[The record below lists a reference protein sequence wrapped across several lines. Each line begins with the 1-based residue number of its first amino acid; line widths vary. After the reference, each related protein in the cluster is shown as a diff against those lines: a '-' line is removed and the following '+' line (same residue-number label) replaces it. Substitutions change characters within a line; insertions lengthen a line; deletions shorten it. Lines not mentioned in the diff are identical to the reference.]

1 MPQIDLNA
9 SLKAGYSLAEIAEG
23 LARESKVDIKASR
36 AAGYN
41 DWEIIQG
48 LNKPEPGL
56 GELFTRG
63 VKRSV
68 GELGVTA
75 GDVLPALVAG
85 AVLPDEKARPF
96 VERQLKEAAETREEL
111 EKKYPTKYK
120 SYKDVED
127 IGSGAGYVAERVGEL
142 VPDIG
147 PSLVTGL
154 VGRYAGKRMAREA
167 ADKTANEL
175 AQKTELELLEGG
187 TENIA
192 EQTAYKS
199 IADKVGREA
208 AEKLS
213 RDYANRGLNAGVFL
227 GSYAQNAPEIF
238 ENIYQETN
246 DIGSAGALLFGGLSS
261 YLDSYLPSKIL
272 TDFGAFGKSKIMSEM
287 LKDSG
292 AAPAVWKSVLKEGTK
307 AAAGEGVTEAAQE
320 AISVA
325 AEKFY
330 GSNKDFFGPEA
341 VERYLESFFAGAAG
355 GGVLGG
361 VSGVSRGLQ
370 EKSIARGETGVDPA
384 SAAEI
389 ERVSEAEAQDR
400 LAGLTELTP
409 AQEQEKQQLL
419 LLGYTPEQADAAVKG
434 DKDDTGLKQGATG
447 TSPILLGGSEQDA
460 TAGGTT
466 APADGGVDVSDAD
479 IKGPRIG
486 ESGVAATLSQIQSDL
501 KEAFDEANNTRAE
514 LSQLKTNNVNLLD
527 KEYKD
532 YADPRSILN
541 LIREGKIEVDPA
553 PFEQEAA
560 LAEKLA
566 TDDERVNLLTD
577 RLTKLGERAG
587 EPGAA
592 TLVPGEPV
600 PVTTE
605 TGEVVPTAPA
615 ERLVIQEDGTY
626 GPAPAEMT
634 GPQYAY
640 TIDKETKKIVKVDKD
655 GKIEPLKSTKETSQA
670 LSAADKLYAPL
681 AKKYNTVE
689 TGKDKIP
696 GSFKSLPPDLRQ
708 AFLRPIAVGFSPE
721 TAFKQFMEYR
731 NAFIPLKKGEKES
744 QKFFDS
750 LTKQQKEKQKAFL
763 DEFGDIYNLAPKPFT
778 EVKPTSDRIKREAG
792 ELRLTEELS
801 RQRAMREAEVEKSLE
816 QQPTGK
822 GAEVNQSVMDALKKG
837 DINGALEALFQ
848 SAEEI
853 EGAPN
858 EIVSQAVSL
867 KPKDKKTSQ
876 VSTQFSSMSLVR
888 ALAKSLKDLNL
899 QTKIEFNQILDADRY
914 AEYDPATDTLRVS
927 KFYKLKQTTLLHELS
942 HAGTVRV
949 LYLYNTG
956 KVDQLT
962 KEQIRGVQQLY
973 TMMDY
978 AKKRIVLPQYQKAFE
993 NIYEFVAYAVTDPR
1007 FQYEL
1012 AKYKSPIVKDRS
1024 LWNMVADAIAR
1035 MFGLNEDQG
1044 TLATD
1049 IADAFGDILSAPDP
1063 DARIDLAALPST
1075 GATAPKT
1082 APQKS
1087 IKDIQKG
1094 RLERMEN
1101 QKPGSAMYARNL
1113 KKTLTRSGMTE
1124 FVRKMQNERA
1134 WAKRLQDFLTSTG
1147 QLVSEGEGQNNLYTL
1162 LSLSA
1167 GEAKAIH
1174 QKRLYGDLAQ
1184 AEDILQAI
1192 SKAEGGTVEEVLS
1205 KLHDYAIVLH
1215 DPERRRIKYLRE
1227 APLIDDNAETKRQK
1241 ILEEVL
1247 NIDRTDPDAAKRQA
1261 QKLRA
1266 DLEALVAANLDTRT
1280 EFSKEGHSKYN
1291 TLGEYD
1297 FDQIQQLRDQ
1307 FRRDPNKGLIFSY
1320 FDKLKKIQDTTVDLN
1335 REANYFSNPVNN
1347 LVDFYGFKNYFSFKG
1362 KPDSQATDYQVDPMS
1377 PQVSGELQDQ
1387 QYAFEGR
1394 ISESDNPVLN
1404 TINEAARAAMRL
1416 GRKDVTQAIKNL
1428 SKEDKK
1434 YNPNGLGKIPGAK
1447 VKERITFEDRFK
1459 NNYDS
1464 GLKRG
1469 ENTIFHY
1476 NPDGSIDIIEIGDP
1490 EIRNSIKRPF
1500 RDQHPI
1506 LDLANRVTSTIGQM
1520 HTRYNP
1526 AFAPVDF
1533 TRNLLTYAGIVSAEY
1548 GIKAGGDVLKQMST
1562 IIADGGMNKTR
1573 KFSLAFANGD
1583 ARTMEKM
1590 IREDKT
1596 GFYKDLANYFDK
1608 GGRVSYIQGLSYKD
1622 NLLDAVKGVKQNG
1635 IMQSKEQFDK
1645 FFDAWL
1651 DMFELTT
1658 RVAAYRTIKAQNLAK
1673 GMSPESADVEAIA
1686 YAKNLANF
1694 EQVGEWGKTLGTLFM
1709 FFRPAATGAVRA
1721 IESIAPAFDFSTDAE
1736 IIERAKQMTKFGGA
1750 TDEQALAYLADFKAR
1765 RDNARTTALALLG
1778 MGATVY
1784 VMAAMLSGDDE
1795 EERNKTVTD
1804 DMARWVRFARF
1815 NTGVKVAGQDLVL
1828 QMPWGFGNGALASA
1842 GAQIMAVAFGGQGML
1857 DALNNIM
1864 DATFESFLPLPA
1876 SKINKFEHPT
1886 EWAIDSITPSVLR
1899 PLMEFSMNMD
1909 GLGRQIYNN
1918 RQSRYNDAYTGG
1930 DNVPQIFKDAA
1941 AFIYDNLGADI
1952 SPNSLYFFS
1961 NNYLD
1966 GISRVAATT
1975 WGIGNIMVGRKDF
1988 DPRTDTFLLD
1998 AYIKGPSNYDA
2009 RQFAK
2014 VEDQIKDMERDYK
2027 SLEGTDRFSEYLEKN
2042 PNDGAVIDFYNSY
2055 VNGAL
2060 RDLRE
2065 QANIVRRDRSMNPQ
2079 EKRNTIRLIV
2089 EQQNRIKSAFVNAV
2103 KGYNVEP

>member
-1 MPQIDLNA
+1 MASYDLQGALNA
-9 SLKAGYSLAEIAEG
+9 GVPLNEIADF
-23 LARESKVDIKASR
+23 LASTKKYDTNAAR
-36 AAGYN
+36 AAGID
-41 DWEIIQG
+41 DWSIIQE

-56 GELFTRG
+56 GTLFSRG
-63 VKRSV
+63 VGRSV

-96 VERQLKEAAETREEL
+96 VERQLKEAAKTREEL

-187 TENIA
+187 AENIA
-192 EQTAYKS
+192 EKTAYKNV
-199 IADKVGREA
+199 ADRVGREA
-208 AEKLS
+208 AEKLT

-272 TDFGAFGKSKIMSEM
+272 TDFGAFGKSKIMAEM

-307 AAAGEGVTEAAQE
+307 AAVGEGLTEAGQE
-320 AISVA
+320 AVSIA

-361 VSGVSRGLQ
+361 VSGISRGFQ

-400 LAGLTELTP
+400 LAGLTELSP

-419 LLGYTPEQADAAVKG
+419 LLGYTPQQADAVVKG
-434 DKDDTGLKQGATG
+434 GKDDTGLKQGTVG
-447 TSPILLGGSEQDA
+447 TSPILLGGPEQDT
-460 TAGGTT
+460 TAEGTA
-466 APADGGVDVSDAD
+466 APADGGMDVSDAN
-479 IKGPRIG
+479 IRGPRIG
-486 ESGVAATLSQIQSDL
+486 EGGVAATLSQIQSDL

-527 KEYKD
+527 KKYKD

-600 PVTTE
+600 PATTE

-634 GPQYAY
+634 GPQPAY
-640 TIDKETKKIVKVDKD
+640 IVDQKD
-655 GKIEPLKSTKETSQA
+655 GKVKIQNPDGTVRSLKKDEQTTAKQTIAEAFAPYAKEFGFTLFNNLPKEQRQVFLRSLALGYTPRTAVRLTSEYRA
-670 LSAADKLYAPL
+670 NPIAFEDNYGKITDLSPKPL
-681 AKKYNTVE
+681 AKPKT
-689 TGKDKIP
+689 
-696 GSFKSLPPDLRQ
+696 
-708 AFLRPIAVGFSPE
+708 
-721 TAFKQFMEYR
+721 TAERMDREKKM
-731 NAFIPLKKGEKES
+731 LKLTEDQS
-744 QKFFDS
+744 QK
-750 LTKQQKEKQKAFL
+750 
-763 DEFGDIYNLAPKPFT
+763 
-778 EVKPTSDRIKREAG
+778 
-792 ELRLTEELS
+792 
-801 RQRAMREAEVEKSLE
+801 RAMREAEVDKSLSE
-816 QQPTGK
+816 QAAGK
-822 GAEVNQSVMDALKKG
+822 GEEVDASVIAALRDG
-837 DINGALEALFQ
+837 NIDGALEALFNTARDIKDQ
-848 SAEEI
+848 
-853 EGAPN
+853 PN
-858 EIVSQAVSL
+858 S
-867 KPKDKKTSQ
+867 
-876 VSTQFSSMSLVR
+876 STLVR
-888 ALAKSLKDLNL
+888 ALASSLRNIGLK
-899 QTKIEFNQILDADRY
+899 TKVEFGKILDADRY
-914 AEYDPATDTLRVS
+914 AEYDPATDKILVN
-927 KFYKLKQTTLLHELS
+927 KNNLLDEVTLLHELS

-956 KVDQLT
+956 KIDQLT

-978 AKKRIVLPQYQKAFE
+978 AKKRVVLPQYKKAFE

-1012 AKYKSPIVKDRS
+1012 SKYKSPIVKDRS
-1024 LWNMVADAIAR
+1024 LWNMIADAIAR
-1035 MFGLNEDQG
+1035 IFDLSRAGIEAFNDKG

-1049 IADAFGDILSAPDP
+1049 IADAFGVILSAPDP
-1063 DARIDLAALPST
+1063 DVRIDLAALPST
-1075 GATAPKT
+1075 GATGPTT

-1124 FVRKMQNERA
+1124 LVRKLQNERA
-1134 WAKRLQDFLTSTG
+1134 WAKRLQDYLTSTG

-1192 SKAEGGTVEEVLS
+1192 TKAEGKSVEEVLS

-1247 NIDRTDPDAAKRQA
+1247 KIDRTDPDAARRQA

-1307 FRRDPNKGLIFSY
+1307 FRQDPNKGLIFSY
-1320 FDKLKKIQDTTVDLN
+1320 FDKLKKIQDTTIDLN

-1362 KPDSQATDYQVDPMS
+1362 KPDSQAKDYQVDPMS
-1377 PQVSGELQDQ
+1377 PQISGELQDQ

-1394 ISESDNPVLN
+1394 LSESDNPVLN

-1428 SKEDKK
+1428 SKADEK
-1434 YNPNGLGKIPGAK
+1434 YNPNGIGKIPGAK
-1447 VKERITFEDRFK
+1447 VKKRITFEDRFK
-1459 NNYDS
+1459 DNYDS

-1583 ARTMEKM
+1583 SRTMEKM

-1596 GFYKDLANYFDK
+1596 GFYRDLANYFDK

-1784 VMAAMLSGDDE
+1784 AMAAMLSGDDE

-1857 DALNNIM
+1857 NALNNIM

-1876 SKINKFEHPT
+1876 SKINKFEHPI
-1886 EWAIDSITPSVLR
+1886 EWAVDSITPSVLR
-1899 PLMEFSMNMD
+1899 PLMEFAMNMD

-1930 DNVPQIFKDAA
+1930 DNVPQMFKDAA
-1941 AFIYDNLGADI
+1941 AFIYDTLGADI
-1952 SPNSLYFFS
+1952 SPNSLYFFA

-1966 GISRVAATT
+1966 GISRAASTT

-2009 RQFAK
+2009 RQFGK

-2027 SLEGTDRFSEYLEKN
+2027 SLEGTDRFGEYLEKN
-2042 PNDGAVIDFYNSY
+2042 PNDKAVIDFYNSY
-2055 VNGAL
+2055 VNGTL

-2065 QANIVRRDRSMNPQ
+2065 QANVVRRDRSMNPQ
-2079 EKRNTIRLIV
+2079 EKRDTIRLII

>member
-9 SLKAGYSLAEIAEG
+9 SLGAGYSLAEIAEG
-23 LARESKVDIKASR
+23 LAKEAKVDIKASR

-167 ADKTANEL
+167 ADKTAKEL

-187 TENIA
+187 AENIA

-238 ENIYQETN
+238 ENIYQETK

-361 VSGVSRGLQ
+361 VSGISRGIQ

-384 SAAEI
+384 SAVEI

-409 AQEQEKQQLL
+409 AQEQQKQQLL
-419 LLGYTPEQADAAVKG
+419 LLGYTPEQADAVVKG
-434 DKDDTGLKQGATG
+434 GKDDTGLKQGATG
-447 TSPILLGGSEQDA
+447 TSPILLGGSEQDV

-466 APADGGVDVSDAD
+466 APADGGMDVSDAS
-479 IKGPRIG
+479 IKGPRVG
-486 ESGVAATLSQIQSDL
+486 EGGVAATLSQIQSDL

-527 KEYKD
+527 KKYKD

-541 LIREGKIEVDPA
+541 LIKEGKIKVDPA

-577 RLTKLGERAG
+577 KLTKLGERAG
-587 EPGAA
+587 EPGTA

-600 PVTTE
+600 PATTE

-634 GPQYAY
+634 GPQPAY
-640 TIDKETKKIVKVDKD
+640 IVDQKD
-655 GKIEPLKSTKETSQA
+655 GKVKIQNPDGTVRSLKKDEQTTAKQTIAEAFGPYAKEFGFTTFT
-670 LSAADKLYAPL
+670 
-681 AKKYNTVE
+681 N
-689 TGKDKIP
+689 
-696 GSFKSLPPDLRQ
+696 LPKEQRQ
-708 AFLRPIAVGFSPE
+708 AFLRSLALGYTPRTAVKLTSEYRADPIAFEDNYGKITDLSPKPLAKPKT
-721 TAFKQFMEYR
+721 TADRMARE
-731 NAFIPLKKGEKES
+731 KKMLELTENQS
-744 QKFFDS
+744 QK
-750 LTKQQKEKQKAFL
+750 
-763 DEFGDIYNLAPKPFT
+763 
-778 EVKPTSDRIKREAG
+778 
-792 ELRLTEELS
+792 
-801 RQRAMREAEVEKSLE
+801 RAMREAEVEKSLAE
-816 QQPTGK
+816 QAAGK
-822 GAEVNQSVMDALKKG
+822 GEEVDASVIAALRDG
-837 DINGALEALFQ
+837 NIDGALEALFNT
-848 SAEEI
+848 ARDI
-853 EGAPN
+853 
-858 EIVSQAVSL
+858 
-867 KPKDKKTSQ
+867 KDQ
-876 VSTQFSSMSLVR
+876 PGSTTLVR
-888 ALAKSLKDLNL
+888 ALASSLKNIGLK
-899 QTKIEFNQILDADRY
+899 TKVEFGQILDADRY
-914 AEYDPATDTLRVS
+914 AEYDPATDKILVNKGTSLDEV
-927 KFYKLKQTTLLHELS
+927 TLLHELS

-978 AKKRIVLPQYQKAFE
+978 AKKRVVLPQYKKAFE

-1012 AKYKSPIVKDRS
+1012 SKYKSPIVKDRS
-1024 LWNMVADAIAR
+1024 LWNMIADAIAR
-1035 MFGLNEDQG
+1035 IFDLSRAGIEAFSDKG

-1049 IADAFGDILSAPDP
+1049 IADAFGVILSAPDP

-1075 GATAPKT
+1075 GATAPTT

-1113 KKTLTRSGMTE
+1113 KKTFTRSGMTE

-1241 ILEEVL
+1241 ILEEVIK
-1247 NIDRTDPDAAKRQA
+1247 IDRTDPDAARRQA

-1266 DLEALVAANLDTRT
+1266 DLEALVAANLDTKT

-1307 FRRDPNKGLIFSY
+1307 FRRDPNKGLMFAY

-1362 KPDSQATDYQVDPMS
+1362 KPDSQAKDYQVDPMS

-1394 ISESDNPVLN
+1394 ISESDNPILN

-1428 SKEDKK
+1428 SKADEK
-1434 YNPNGLGKIPGAK
+1434 YNPNGIGKIPGAK
-1447 VKERITFEDRFK
+1447 VKKRITFEDRFK
-1459 NNYDS
+1459 DNYDS

-1548 GIKAGGDVLKQMST
+1548 GVKAGGDVLKQMST

-1583 ARTMEKM
+1583 SRTMEKM

-1784 VMAAMLSGDDE
+1784 AMAAMLSGDDE

-1886 EWAIDSITPSVLR
+1886 EWAVDSITPSVLR
-1899 PLMEFSMNMD
+1899 PLIEFSMNMD

-1966 GISRVAATT
+1966 GISRAVATT

-2089 EQQNRIKSAFVNAV
+2089 EQQNRVKSAFVNAV

>member
-1 MPQIDLNA
+1 MATFDVSGALKSGFNLNQIADFLAQEKKFNV
-9 SLKAGYSLAEIAEG
+9 AG
-23 LARESKVDIKASR
+23 ARE
-36 AAGYN
+36 AGFS
-41 DWEIIQG
+41 DMQIIQE

-56 GELFTRG
+56 GTLFSRG
-63 VKRSV
+63 VGRSV

-96 VERQLKEAAETREEL
+96 VERQLKEAAETRKEL

-187 TENIA
+187 AENIA
-192 EQTAYKS
+192 EKTAYKNV
-199 IADKVGREA
+199 ADRVGREA
-208 AEKLS
+208 AEKLT

-272 TDFGAFGKSKIMSEM
+272 TDFGAFGKSKIMAEM

-307 AAAGEGVTEAAQE
+307 AAVGEGLTEAGQE
-320 AISVA
+320 AVSIA

-361 VSGVSRGLQ
+361 VSGISRGFQ

-400 LAGLTELTP
+400 LAGLTELSP

-419 LLGYTPEQADAAVKG
+419 LLGYTPQQADAVVKG
-434 DKDDTGLKQGATG
+434 GKDDTGLKQGTVG
-447 TSPILLGGSEQDA
+447 TSPILLGGPEQDT
-460 TAGGTT
+460 TAEGTA
-466 APADGGVDVSDAD
+466 APADGGMDVSDAN
-479 IKGPRIG
+479 IRGPRIG
-486 ESGVAATLSQIQSDL
+486 EGGVAATLSQIQSDL

-600 PVTTE
+600 PATTE

-615 ERLVIQEDGTY
+615 ERLAIQEDGTY

-634 GPQYAY
+634 GPQPAY
-640 TIDKETKKIVKVDKD
+640 IVDQKD
-655 GKIEPLKSTKETSQA
+655 GKVKIQNPDGTVRSLKKDEQTTAKQTIAEAFVPYAKEFGFTSF
-670 LSAADKLYAPL
+670 
-681 AKKYNTVE
+681 NN
-689 TGKDKIP
+689 
-696 GSFKSLPPDLRQ
+696 LPKEQRQ
-708 AFLRPIAVGFSPE
+708 AFLRSLALGYTPRTAVRLTSEYRADPIAFEDNYGKITDLSPKPLAKPKT
-721 TAFKQFMEYR
+721 TAERMDREKKM
-731 NAFIPLKKGEKES
+731 LKLTEDQS
-744 QKFFDS
+744 QK
-750 LTKQQKEKQKAFL
+750 
-763 DEFGDIYNLAPKPFT
+763 
-778 EVKPTSDRIKREAG
+778 
-792 ELRLTEELS
+792 
-801 RQRAMREAEVEKSLE
+801 RAMREAEIEKSLE

-822 GAEVNQSVMDALKKG
+822 GADVNQSVMEALKKG

-853 EGAPN
+853 KGAPS
-858 EIVSQAVSL
+858 ETVSQAVSL
-867 KPKDKKTSQ
+867 KPKGKKTSQ
-876 VSTQFSSMSLVR
+876 VSTRFSSVSLVR

-899 QTKIEFNQILDADRY
+899 QTKIEFNQILDADRL
-914 AEYDPATDTLRVS
+914 AEYDPTTDTLRVS
-927 KFYKLKQTTLLHELS
+927 KFYPLNQTTLLHELS

-1012 AKYKSPIVKDRS
+1012 SKYKSPIVKDRS

-1049 IADAFGDILSAPDP
+1049 IADAFGVILSAPDP
-1063 DARIDLAALPST
+1063 DVRIDLAALPST
-1075 GATAPKT
+1075 GATGPTT

-1174 QKRLYGDLAQ
+1174 QKRLYGDLAE
-1184 AEDILQAI
+1184 AEDVLQAI
-1192 SKAEGGTVEEVLS
+1192 TKAEGKSVEEVLS

-1247 NIDRTDPDAAKRQA
+1247 KIDRTDPDAARRQA

-1307 FRRDPNKGLIFSY
+1307 FRQDPNKGLIFSY
-1320 FDKLKKIQDTTVDLN
+1320 FDKLKKIQDTTIDLN

-1362 KPDSQATDYQVDPMS
+1362 KPDSQAKDYQVDPMS
-1377 PQVSGELQDQ
+1377 PQISGELQDQ

-1394 ISESDNPVLN
+1394 LSESDNPVLN

-1428 SKEDKK
+1428 SKADEK
-1434 YNPNGLGKIPGAK
+1434 YNPNGIGKIPGAK
-1447 VKERITFEDRFK
+1447 VKKRITFEDRFK
-1459 NNYDS
+1459 DNYDS

-1583 ARTMEKM
+1583 SRTMEKM

-1596 GFYKDLANYFDK
+1596 GFYRDLANYFDK

-1784 VMAAMLSGDDE
+1784 AMAAMLSGDDE

-1857 DALNNIM
+1857 NALNNIM

-1886 EWAIDSITPSVLR
+1886 EWAVDSITPSVLR
-1899 PLMEFSMNMD
+1899 PLMEFAMNMD

-1930 DNVPQIFKDAA
+1930 DNVPQMFKDAA
-1941 AFIYDNLGADI
+1941 AFIYDTLGADI
-1952 SPNSLYFFS
+1952 SPNSLYFFA

-1966 GISRVAATT
+1966 GISRAASTT

-2009 RQFAK
+2009 RQFGK

-2027 SLEGTDRFSEYLEKN
+2027 SLEGTDRFGEYLEKN
-2042 PNDGAVIDFYNSY
+2042 PNDKAVIDFYNSY

-2065 QANIVRRDRSMNPQ
+2065 QANVVRRDRSMNPQ
-2079 EKRNTIRLIV
+2079 EKRDTIRLII